1 MHRIEFKAMGC
12 QMMAA
17 IDSEDGAARIALG
30 QVAAWFEQWEQSLS
44 RFRPDS
50 DLSKL
55 NNRSGRCVPVSKTL
69 WEVLSVALTV
79 AQQTDGIVVPTLLS
93 ALLAAGYDRSF
104 DQLAAGAGKSN
115 KPPSPTIAG
124 EWRNIELRRNHRVCL
139 PAGVTLDFGGIAKGW
154 AAQQS
159 VRRLLQYGPALVDAG
174 GDIAISGPRADG
186 SKWPIGITDPFA
198 PDKELELLMLERGG
212 VATSGRDY
220 RRWQQGGVER
230 HHIIDPRNGQPA
242 ATNVM
247 SATVIASDAMAAE
260 VAAKVAFILGSDAG
274 MQWLERHPSL
284 AGLLVLEDGS
294 ALPSSRLA
302 QYLWR

>member
-1 MHRIEFKAMGC
+1 MHKIEFKAMGC
-12 QMMAA
+12 QMLAA
-17 IDSEDGAARIALG
+17 VDSEDAAASAAVA
-30 QVAAWFEQWEQSLS
+30 QVPAWFEQWEQSLS
-44 RFRPDS
+44 RFRADS

-55 NNRSGRCVPVSKTL
+55 NRRSGHCVPVSKTL

-79 AQQTDGIVVPTLLS
+79 AQQTEGIVIPTLLP

-104 DQLAAGAGKSN
+104 DQLPAMTDKPAN
-115 KPPSPTIAG
+115 PPSPTVPG

-139 PAGVTLDFGGIAKGW
+139 PAGVKLDFGGVAKGW
-154 AAQQS
+154 AAQQA
-159 VRRLLQYGPALVDAG
+159 VRRLQQYGPALVDAG
-174 GDIAISGPRADG
+174 GDIAISGSRADG
-186 SKWPIGITDPFA
+186 SKWPIGVASPFA
-198 PDKELELLMLERGG
+198 PDEELELLMLERGG

-242 ATNVM
+242 ATDVM
-247 SATVIASDAMAAE
+247 SATVIAKDALAAE
-260 VAAKVAFILGSDAG
+260 VAAKVAFILGSGAG
-274 MQWLERHPSL
+274 MQWLERHPNL

-294 ALPSSRLA
+294 ALHSSRLA